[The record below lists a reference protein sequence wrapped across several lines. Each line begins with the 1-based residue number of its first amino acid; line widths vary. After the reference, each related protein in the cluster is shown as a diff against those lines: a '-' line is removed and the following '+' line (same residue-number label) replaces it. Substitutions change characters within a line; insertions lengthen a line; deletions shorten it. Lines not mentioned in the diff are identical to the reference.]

1 MVIWFTGMSGS
12 GKSTLSKKLITY
24 LNVNNEKVLCLDGD
38 EIREKVDYKNDF
50 SIESI
55 KQNNINIIQ
64 LCKNNINSY
73 KYIVVSVIA
82 PLEETRVFA
91 RKVLGENYIEI
102 FIKASLRKLV
112 ERDTKGLYKRAL
124 NGKLKNLIGVDTETP
139 YETPIKPNLIINTDT
154 QSEKK
159 SFDKILK
166 FINEKIN

>member
-38 EIREKVDYKNDF
+38 EIRGKVDYKNDF

-82 PLEETRVFA
+82 PLEETRAFA

-102 FIKASLRKLV
+102 FIKASLKKLV

-166 FINEKIN
+166 FISEKIN

>member
-102 FIKASLRKLV
+102 FIIGCIIDWIFFLV
-112 ERDTKGLYKRAL
+112 DLFD
-124 NGKLKNLIGVDTETP
+124 NVLI
-139 YETPIKPNLIINTDT
+139 LIY
-154 QSEKK
+154 
-159 SFDKILK
+159 FLILL
-166 FINEKIN
+166 